1 MKNQMLRCIAVLGG
15 ICLAVAVLLAAVT
28 YITAPIIAEQA
39 KGDAEK
45 AIRAVLPDAT
55 ELESVSLTPEV
66 PKTVKE
72 IYRDKGGSGYAF
84 VVQAPGYGG
93 AAKPIGF
100 VVGIDMTRS
109 IIKISVTDVSGE
121 SAGIGDKVAGKD
133 FLASFVGLDSVS
145 GVGTISGA
153 TVSSSG
159 FIKGVD
165 DAFTAF
171 TAVAEFEESDE
182 QKLARLIYEVLPG
195 MNSNI
200 GFASVSLPSGTPATV
215 KSALRAKNSS
225 GYAVVVGEGA
235 DPVIIGLNSYLGL
248 YTAKNLEGETVT
260 PSAEQMSDA
269 IFAVTPNY
277 EQLLSGYYASK
288 VGTLTTGNATRLDR
302 AENVPDSF
310 VGAYRIDGDPDVA
323 FVFLMQSS
331 HADGARIY
339 AVSVDANGATV
350 EASAFSTTPGMV
362 TGEFDLAHDLA
373 AVYEAYKEG
382 GV

>member
-15 ICLAVAVLLAAVT
+15 ICLVIAALLAAVNH
-28 YITAPIIAEQA
+28 ITAPIIAEQA
-39 KGDAEK
+39 KREEEK

-55 ELESVSLTPEV
+55 ELESVALTPEV
-66 PKTVKE
+66 PETVKE
-72 IYRDKGGSGYAF
+72 IYRDTGGSGYAF
-84 VVQAPGYGG
+84 VVNAAGYGG
-93 AAKPIGF
+93 ADAPIVF
-100 VVGIDMTRS
+100 VVGIDTTRS

-121 SAGIGDKVAGKD
+121 SAGIGDKVKDKD
-133 FLASFVGLDSVS
+133 FLASFVGRDSVA

-171 TAVAEFEESDE
+171 NAVAEFEESDE

-200 GFASVSLPSGTPATV
+200 GFASVSLPSGAHASV
-215 KSALRAKNSS
+215 KSAHRAKNST

-235 DPVIIGLNSYLGL
+235 DTVIIGLNSYLGL
-248 YTAKNLEGETVT
+248 SAAKNLEGEAVV
-260 PSAEQMSDA
+260 PSAEQLSCA
-269 IFAVTPNY
+269 VAAVTPNY
-277 EQLLSGYYASK
+277 EQFLSGYYATK
-288 VGTLTTGNATRLDR
+288 VGTLTTGSATRLDR
-302 AENVPDSF
+302 AENAPDSF
-310 VGAYRIDGDPDVA
+310 VGAYRVEGDAAVA
-323 FVFLMQSS
+323 FIFLMQSS

-350 EASAFSTTPGMV
+350 EASAISIVGTV
-362 TGEFDLAHDLA
+362 AGEFDLAHDLA

-382 GV
+382 GA

>member
-15 ICLAVAVLLAAVT
+15 ICLAVAVLLAAVN
-28 YITAPIIAEQA
+28 YVTAPIIAEQA

-93 AAKPIGF
+93 SAKPIGF

-153 TVSSSG
+153 TVSSNG
-159 FIKGVD
+159 FIKGVA

-171 TAVAEFEESDE
+171 NAVAEFEESDE

-200 GFASVSLPSGTPATV
+200 GFASVSLPSGTLAAV
-215 KSALRAKNSS
+215 KSAHRAKNSS
-225 GYAVVVGEGA
+225 GYAVVIGEGA
-235 DPVIIGLNSYLGL
+235 DTVIIGLNSYLGL

-260 PSAEQMSDA
+260 PSAEQLSCA
-269 IFAVTPNY
+269 VAAVTPNC

-288 VGTLTTGNATRLDR
+288 VGALTTGNATRLDR
-302 AENVPDSF
+302 AENAPNSF

-339 AVSVDANGATV
+339 AVSVDSNGATV
-350 EASAFSTTPGMV
+350 EVSAISTAGTV
-362 TGEFDLAHDLA
+362 TGEFDLADDLA